1 LALLQILLYDQQNV
15 LSLFKNNNC
24 QCDMNIH
31 NDDDNTDRDITLQAI
46 APTAG
51 NDDDVYHLVIKVYDM
66 TNDTIVSVSV
76 ADKATFSVVDEA
88 TTSVTVTTQGNDDD
102 TRDTSYQSSFNQHY
116 YTLWSFTAGA
126 NDEATTTVVL
136 ITAS

>member
-1 LALLQILLYDQQNV
+1 MINK
-15 LSLFKNNNC
+15 SLF
-24 QCDMNIH
+24 
-31 NDDDNTDRDITLQAI
+31 DRDITLQAI
-46 APTAG
+46 ATTAG

-102 TRDTSYQSSFNQHY
+102 THDTSYQSSFNQHY

>member
-1 LALLQILLYDQQNV
+1 MINK
-15 LSLFKNNNC
+15 SLF
-24 QCDMNIH
+24 
-31 NDDDNTDRDITLQAI
+31 DRDITLQAI
-46 APTAG
+46 ATTAG

-66 TNDTIVSVSV
+66 TNDTIVS
-76 ADKATFSVVDEA
+76 FSVVDEA

-102 TRDTSYQSSFNQHY
+102 THDTSYQSSFNQHY